1 LKKKPTIQAG
11 QHGGPRP
18 NSGRPPGISTKIL
31 ERQDHARKLLD
42 SFGGDKAWMWAIQ
55 KAKAKNDYHAVADIL
70 KYWTDRAEGKA
81 PQAITGPEGE
91 QLEMTV
97 HVIAGR
103 AEADS

>member
-1 LKKKPTIQAG
+1 MQN
-11 QHGGPRP
+11 GGKREGA
-18 NSGRPPGISTKIL
+18 GRPKGTSTKIL
-31 ERQDHARKLLD
+31 ERQEHARKLLD
-42 SFGGDKAWMWAIQ
+42 SFGGDKAWMWAMQ
-55 KAKAKNDYHAVADIL
+55 AARAKKDYRAVIDIMQ
-70 KYWTDRAEGKA
+70 YWTDRAEGKA